1 MLILALKVTTPCL
14 QCICLRRSP
23 SRRAASRNNA
33 THAAHPKRRKLG
45 EQLMRVA
52 ILAAAFFAASISTA
66 FAQDEMDRAERELR
80 DAMAP
85 AAQAGATVERVSP
98 DEVRVR
104 MPSDITFDFNRADVK
119 REFTPRIAELART
132 LNRYPNMSVAITGH
146 ADAIGSD
153 EYNHRLSERRA
164 WSVSEVLTQFGV
176 DRYRI
181 RTDGQGEWAP
191 IATNASEW
199 GRARNRRV
207 EISVRRDEIYR
218 DPKRDD

>member
-1 MLILALKVTTPCL
+1 
-14 QCICLRRSP
+14 
-23 SRRAASRNNA
+23 
-33 THAAHPKRRKLG
+33 
-45 EQLMRVA
+45 MRVA
-52 ILAAAFFAASISTA
+52 LLAFAFLAMSAAAA

-85 AAQAGATVERVSP
+85 AASQGAVVERVSP

-119 REFTPRIAELART
+119 YEFMPRVTDLART
-132 LNRYPNMSVAITGH
+132 LNRYPNMVVSVVGH

-153 EYNHRLSERRA
+153 DYNYRLSERRA
-164 WSVSEVLTQFGV
+164 YSVSEVLSQYGV

-181 RTDGQGEWAP
+181 RTSGMGEMAP
-191 IATNASEW
+191 IASNATDW

-207 EISVRRDEIYR
+207 EISVRRESPYSE
-218 DPKRDD
+218 